1 LFRGIRRLSAVR
13 PALDLVASDFFLP
26 YLTLGL
32 VFSVL
37 ASKGFACGNGS
48 GAGGA
53 GGVGGGGAA
62 GSIFGGFGLLPKI
75 HISFYQVG

>member
-1 LFRGIRRLSAVR
+1 
-13 PALDLVASDFFLP
+13 
-26 YLTLGL
+26 LTLGL
-32 VFSVL
+32 VFSVF
-37 ASKGFACGNGS
+37 ASKGFAFGNGS